1 MREEAVY
8 RDASKIRKV
17 KIVLNEKKARFN
29 QQMRIYICD
38 GMPDEGSLGRI
49 EDVCRSQLSFY
60 SPYLK
65 LTLGFGDLNAGLK
78 SDTS

>member
-29 QQMRIYICD
+29 QQFSGYIFATECRTK
-38 GMPDEGSLGRI
+38 GRI

-60 SPYLK
+60 SLYLK